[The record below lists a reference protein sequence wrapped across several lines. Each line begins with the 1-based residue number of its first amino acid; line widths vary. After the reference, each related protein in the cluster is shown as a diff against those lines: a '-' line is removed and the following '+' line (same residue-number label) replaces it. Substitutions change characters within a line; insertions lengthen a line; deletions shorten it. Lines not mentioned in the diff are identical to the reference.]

1 MIRHRHLYLLDK
13 GVPLLLPGQ
22 RPKNIA
28 KQRKICTIARGPV
41 CALLSRSCIPV
52 ESLVVSPGARASLRY
67 LRTSLKGK
75 AGSPKV
81 QRDGREGLLH
91 QMGQGMTTQAMVQR
105 TEGVSTRVIHS
116 THGVM

>member
-1 MIRHRHLYLLDK
+1 MVRYRHLYLLDK
-13 GVPLLLPGQ
+13 GVLLLPPGQ
-22 RPKNIA
+22 CPKNIA

-67 LRTSLKGK
+67 LRTSLKEK

-91 QMGQGMTTQAMVQR
+91 QMGQGMTT
-105 TEGVSTRVIHS
+105 
-116 THGVM
+116 